1 MNKGPSFEGTWK
13 ENRKH
18 GPGKRK
24 LGSGIEE
31 EQVRYG
37 GKPDIRNRHVPPWP
51 AQVSVPRLHFLVVFS
66 STAIKGLTC
75 TFSRTRLQLSGRLS
89 LCFCS
94 AKSRSKTVPPTL
106 PCSGALF
113 ISFVRFCLCH
123 CQLLV
128 RSIIRLFVSCS
139 FARVFLPLL
148 LLFSPQLLLAQISFV
163 LNCISAFFGL
173 CCLFFSAPPAH
184 PDLFCFGLQYCVSSF
199 FCLVFFFFCT
209 PCSPLG
215 LFCPGL
221 QIWDSGQLTAPT
233 GLVAVELPPIQ
244 RR

>member
-37 GKPDIRNRHVPPWP
+37 GKPDIRNRHVSPWP
-51 AQVSVPRLHFLVVFS
+51 AQVYVPQLHFLLSFSFS
-66 STAIKGLTC
+66 SYENDCNK
-75 TFSRTRLQLSGRLS
+75 RTYMHFFAHSS
-89 LCFCS
+89 PVVWEAVCFCS

-128 RSIIRLFVSCS
+128 RSTIRLFLVRSLVCSFLCCCCFLPSSCS
-139 FARVFLPLL
+139 PRS
-148 LLFSPQLLLAQISFV
+148 LLF
-163 LNCISAFFGL
+163 
-173 CCLFFSAPPAH
+173 
-184 PDLFCFGLQYCVSSF
+184 
-199 FCLVFFFFCT
+199 
-209 PCSPLG
+209 
-215 LFCPGL
+215 
-221 QIWDSGQLTAPT
+221 
-233 GLVAVELPPIQ
+233 
-244 RR
+244 